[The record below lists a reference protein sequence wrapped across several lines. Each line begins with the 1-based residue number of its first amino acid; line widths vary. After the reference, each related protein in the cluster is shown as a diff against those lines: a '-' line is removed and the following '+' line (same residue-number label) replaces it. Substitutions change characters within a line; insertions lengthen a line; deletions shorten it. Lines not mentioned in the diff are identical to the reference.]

1 MGNAITRP
9 CAKFVTAAR
18 VVKNSSYIKLEKAS
32 PYILRVEYLRGV
44 SAVDDEHMSR
54 IEVENIPFETEKEAA
69 AVAQGL
75 KYKTQCLRCGNP
87 VHCMKSFG
95 VLRRN

>member
-1 MGNAITRP
+1 MGNVTRP
-9 CAKFVTAAR
+9 CAKFVTAVR
-18 VVKNSSYIKLEKAS
+18 VVKNSSYTQCIVKTS
-32 PYILRVEYLRGV
+32 PYNLRVEYLRGV
-44 SAVDDEHMSR
+44 SAVDDDHMGR
-54 IEVENIPFETEKEAA
+54 IDVENISFETEKEAA

-95 VLRRN
+95 VLRRI